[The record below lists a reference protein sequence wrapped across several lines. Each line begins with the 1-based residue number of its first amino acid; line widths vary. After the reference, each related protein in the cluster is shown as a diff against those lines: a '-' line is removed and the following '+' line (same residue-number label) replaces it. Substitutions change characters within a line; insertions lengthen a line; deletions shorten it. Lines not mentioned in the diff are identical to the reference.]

1 MGDAHPTIAD
11 THPPGAYHGGM
22 AEPTD
27 PYRRL
32 IDVLSRCKRVL
43 VTTHV
48 RPDGDALGT
57 TAALVLGMRK
67 AGIDAEVLLLS
78 RLPRK
83 YAFIFRDNDIVHY
96 ESAGQTGKEQISAER
111 RALPPEPSLDRFDA
125 LLVADT
131 GTWSQLPGLREMV
144 GEWDKPKL
152 VLDHHLTQED
162 WADEKLVITAAAAAG
177 EIAAEL
183 LDQWGI
189 EFDAPIAVALF
200 LAVASDTGWFQF
212 SNTRPYT
219 LRLAARLVEAGA
231 DTDKLYQ
238 LLYQNERAERVALQ
252 TRAQQSLE
260 LLHDGRLAVMRV
272 RKADFEET
280 RADVPDTENLINI
293 PLQIRTVE
301 VSLLFVEPKDPGPV
315 RVSLRS
321 KGGIDVA
328 RFAEPF
334 GGGGHARA
342 AGLKIDGTLAGV
354 HDKVVAA
361 MGERMTRPDP
371 TSPADGVRP
380 FS

>member
-1 MGDAHPTIAD
+1 MI
-11 THPPGAYHGGM
+11 PPM
-22 AEPTD
+22 PDPTD

-32 IDVLSRCKRVL
+32 IDALGACRRVL

-48 RPDGDALGT
+48 RPDGDAVGT
-57 TAALVLGMRK
+57 CAALVLGMRK

-83 YAFIFRDNDIVHY
+83 YAFLFQDNGIVHHD
-96 ESAGQTGKEQISAER
+96 AEKGWPVS
-111 RALPPEPSLDRFDA
+111 LSLDRFDA

-131 GTWSQLPGLREMV
+131 GTWSQLPGLRERV
-144 GEWDKPKL
+144 EGWRKPKL

-162 WADEKLVITAAAAAG
+162 WADAKLVVTDAAAAG

-189 EFDAPIAVALF
+189 EIDRPIAAALF
-200 LAVASDTGWFQF
+200 IAVASDTGWFQF

-219 LRLAARLVEAGA
+219 LRLAARLMEVGV
-231 DTDKLYQ
+231 DTDRMYQ
-238 LLYQNERAERVALQ
+238 MLYQNERAERVALQ

-260 LLHDGRLAVMRV
+260 LLLDGRLAVMRV
-272 RKADFEET
+272 RKGDFDET

-293 PLQIRTVE
+293 PLQVRTVE
-301 VSLLFVEPKDPGPV
+301 VSLLFVEPRDGGPV

-321 KGGIDVA
+321 KGQVDVA
-328 RFAEPF
+328 RFAEQF

-342 AGLKIDGTLAGV
+342 AGLKLDGPFDAA
-354 HDKVVAA
+354 HDRVVAA
-361 MGERMTRPDP
+361 MVERMGGG
-371 TSPADGVRP
+371 SA
-380 FS
+380 